1 MLGRTLGPSKVAALM
16 KLYLIELNEVI
27 GLKIP
32 MNEKQIDAAAEEILA
47 KYPYLNMAD
56 INLVFRRI
64 KCGEYGNLYD
74 RLPMPQLMQFFST
87 YNDERCDEAARL
99 SRQEA
104 EMYKE
109 AADRPRS
116 SEKDMASWKNALR
129 SNFMKNL
136 KTH

>member
-16 KLYLIELNEVI
+16 KLYLIDLNEVI
-27 GLKIP
+27 GLKTP

-74 RLPMPQLMQFFST
+74 RLPIPQLMQFFST

-109 AADRPRS
+109 ASDRPRV
-116 SEKDMASWKNALR
+116 SEEGKMAWKAALKSGFLR
-129 SNFMKNL
+129 NVK
-136 KTH
+136 K